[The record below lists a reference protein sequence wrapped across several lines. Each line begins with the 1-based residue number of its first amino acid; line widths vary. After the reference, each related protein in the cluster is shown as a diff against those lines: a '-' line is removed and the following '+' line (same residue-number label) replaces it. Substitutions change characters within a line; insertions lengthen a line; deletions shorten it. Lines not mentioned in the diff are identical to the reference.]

1 VGGRKGSCWLEQA
14 SGEVE
19 IPQAVLGSPKFR
31 GFADGPDLNP
41 GSVIEKAQARKTPIK
56 LELRKAC
63 FLKR

>member
-1 VGGRKGSCWLEQA
+1 
-14 SGEVE
+14 
-19 IPQAVLGSPKFR
+19 VLGSPKFR